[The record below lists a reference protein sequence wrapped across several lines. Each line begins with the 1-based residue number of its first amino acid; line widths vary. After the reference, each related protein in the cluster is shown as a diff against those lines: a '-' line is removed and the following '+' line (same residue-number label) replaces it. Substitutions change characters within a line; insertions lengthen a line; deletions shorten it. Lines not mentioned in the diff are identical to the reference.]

1 MNSALKDLVLHLEQ
15 QPREL
20 KFHHLS
26 KKEMRAFLRD
36 TIRVVSP
43 YHRSFFCSEKN
54 SLENHLKKLEVTLV
68 GLIGN
73 LSLNEDFFSH
83 LKLVSE
89 LIEKDAKA
97 IFDGDPATDN
107 ISEIYL
113 SSPGLYAI
121 TTYRIA
127 NFFHEKG
134 IELIPRILSEIA
146 HERTGIDIHP
156 GAKIGESFMI
166 DHGTGVVIGETAE
179 IGNNVK
185 VYQGVT
191 LGALSVDKALAR
203 KKRHPTIANN
213 VIIYANAT
221 ILGGHTYIGES
232 SMIGGNVWLTKS
244 VPSHSVVYHKSE
256 IELITKENNFIQ
268 ELIYEI

>member
-1 MNSALKDLVLHLEQ
+1 MNSALKDLIQHLEQ
-15 QPREL
+15 KPKEL

-26 KKEMRAFLRD
+26 KKEIRAFLQD
-36 TIRVVSP
+36 TIRAVSP
-43 YHRSFFCSEKN
+43 YHRSFFCNEKP
-54 SLENHLKKLEVTLV
+54 SLENHLKRLEVSLA

-73 LSLNEDFFSH
+73 ISLNEEFFSH
-83 LKLVSE
+83 LRLVSE

-107 ISEIYL
+107 ISEVYL

-127 NFFHEKG
+127 NFFYKKG
-134 IELIPRILSEIA
+134 IALIPRILTEIA

-166 DHGTGVVIGETAE
+166 DHGTGVVIGETSE

-185 VYQGVT
+185 IYQGVT
-191 LGALSVDKALAR
+191 LGALSVDKSLSR
-203 KKRHPTIANN
+203 KKRHPTIADN
-213 VIIYANAT
+213 VVIYANAT
-221 ILGGHTYIGES
+221 ILGGLTFIGES
-232 SMIGGNVWLTKS
+232 SIIGGNVWLTKS
-244 VPSHSVVYHKSE
+244 IPSQSIVYHKSE
-256 IELITKENNFIQ
+256 VELITKENSFIQ
-268 ELIYEI
+268 ELTYEI